1 MSPPREKWANAHA
14 SHMFMELM
22 VLIYGAMWSHF
33 CMALQLYCKLL
44 CGKELSAPCQERTS
58 LGSPVDT
65 EATLGEGNI
74 WSWVIC
80 QERTYQSE

>member
-1 MSPPREKWANAHA
+1 
-14 SHMFMELM
+14 
-22 VLIYGAMWSHF
+22 
-33 CMALQLYCKLL
+33 MALQLYCKLL

-58 LGSPVDT
+58 LGSPVDK